1 MNKRGKTIEY
11 VVFCM
16 NNRIEHVPL
25 ESEPEAFAGFVDD
38 NLVVYI
44 PQETQKQIPDAIM
57 EVLNGYPDVRL
68 LTEIRL

>member
-25 ESEPEAFAGFVDD
+25 ESEP
-38 NLVVYI
+38 
-44 PQETQKQIPDAIM
+44 DAIM